1 MSTNYFNLKRTQPF
15 IITLFMAIMAF
26 KRVCK
31 MMKKR
36 LALIHKKGH
45 IHQMTPFRAQL
56 KKSNISVRD
65 ALRGRDVI
73 QSTYIQAEIEAERN
87 PFHLALLKNEP
98 KVIRK
103 ISTKKKVAA
112 YLDDY
117 QIKLRLGKGAPA
129 TVDRL
134 QKSLVAADIKP
145 PSPKHSKPTKR
156 KAVIV
161 EPMKMSDIKDI
172 KAMQQQQEDEES
184 DAGGDDELGYEP
196 GTSIYFGA
204 TIALQVRIHSILR
217 DLFCFLTLIISV
229 WFLFDFCRQDMEDI

>member
-1 MSTNYFNLKRTQPF
+1 M
-15 IITLFMAIMAF
+15 
-26 KRVCK
+26 
-31 MMKKR
+31 
-36 LALIHKKGH
+36 
-45 IHQMTPFRAQL
+45 
-56 KKSNISVRD
+56 
-65 ALRGRDVI
+65 I

-134 QKSLVAADIKP
+134 QKSLVASDIKP
-145 PSPKHSKPTKR
+145 PSPKHSKHTKR

-204 TIALQVRIHSILR
+204 TIALQVEIRSLFPC
-217 DLFCFLTLIISV
+217 FCFVSLL
-229 WFLFDFCRQDMEDI
+229 